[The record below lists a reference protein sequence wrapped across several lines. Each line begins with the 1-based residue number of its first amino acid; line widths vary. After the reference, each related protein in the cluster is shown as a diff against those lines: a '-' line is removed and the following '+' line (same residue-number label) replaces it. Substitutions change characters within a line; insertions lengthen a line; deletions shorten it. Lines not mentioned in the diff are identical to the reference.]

1 MHAQAA
7 ATGADEPENQKSH
20 QNMKYLLLT
29 LWMAVLPCPA
39 DLSITADDLFAQLT
53 NQGNGNV
60 LDLTKS
66 PGEIEKTIGKDSII
80 TGRFDMSQI
89 DAIAS
94 DNDRSYIGIRRVRN
108 SQTESES
115 IAFSC
120 AGVTLQDG
128 YVFNRSQPG
137 STMGSTI
144 ITDNYEVLIGQ
155 DMITPAELATQLR
168 SGNTAALT
176 LMRTP
181 QPGQLDIMVI
191 SVRDAATG
199 EFSDYAVGLDISTE
213 QDIVGLDLFM
223 MDKHRFD
230 AGDIYLGTGYGL
242 TDAVAATHHILGG
255 SLTPEPATATLSL
268 AALTALAAK
277 RRRK

>member
-1 MHAQAA
+1 
-7 ATGADEPENQKSH
+7 
-20 QNMKYLLLT
+20 MKYVFIT
-29 LWMAVLPCPA
+29 LWTAVLPCLA
-39 DLSITADDLFAQLT
+39 DLTLTPDDLFAQLT

-66 PGEIEKTIGKDSII
+66 PGEVEKTIGKDSII
-80 TGRFDMSQI
+80 TGRFDMAQI

-94 DNDRSYIGIRRVRN
+94 DNDRSYLGIRRVRN
-108 SQTESES
+108 EQTESES

-120 AGVTLQDG
+120 AGVMQQDG

-137 STMGSTI
+137 TTMGSTI
-144 ITDNYEVLIGQ
+144 ITDNYEVLIRQ
-155 DMITPAELATQLR
+155 DMITPAELAAQLR
-168 SGNTAALT
+168 AGNTAALT

-181 QPGQLDIMVI
+181 QPGQLDVMVI

-199 EFSDYAVGLDISTE
+199 AFTDYAVGLDISTSA
-213 QDIVGLDLFM
+213 DVVGLDLFM

-242 TDAVAATHHILGG
+242 GDAVEATHHILGG
-255 SLTPEPATATLSL
+255 TLTPEPATATLSL
-268 AALTALAAK
+268 VALTALAAK